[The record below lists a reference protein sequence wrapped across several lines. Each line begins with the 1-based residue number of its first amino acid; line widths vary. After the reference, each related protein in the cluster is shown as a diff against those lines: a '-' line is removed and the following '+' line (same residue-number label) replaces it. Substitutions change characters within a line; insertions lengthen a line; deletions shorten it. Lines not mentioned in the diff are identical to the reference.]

1 MGNVQKHNGGWWM
14 ASPFS
19 RAAFP
24 AARGARYLLAAA
36 LICSLFIGRSP
47 VAEADSTGGQS
58 TSYLAPQQGINLFT
72 GWQPDF
78 FNVSTQF
85 DRNLVVSGLSVNNP
99 TTSTQNVEFK
109 FRRAS
114 GETLSRIKTVPPGN
128 SLFFSFGQ
136 AAPTPTA
143 TASPTSTFT

>member
-36 LICSLFIGRSP
+36 LLCSLFVGHQP
-47 VAEADSTGGQS
+47 VVEADSSGGQS
-58 TSYLAPQQGINLFT
+58 TSYLAPQQGINLFS
-72 GWQPDF
+72 GWQPQF
-78 FNVSTQF
+78 FNVSNQF
-85 DRNLVVSGLSVNNP
+85 SRIDVVTGLSVNNP

-109 FRRAS
+109 FRRSS
-114 GETLSRIKTVPPGN
+114 GETFSRIKTVPPGN
-128 SLFFSFGQ
+128 SFFVSFGA

-143 TASPTSTFT
+143 TAS